1 MKILFSILLFCLLVG
16 CGNEY
21 GIYRG
26 TPVWVKLSR
35 GKQELG
41 ILDKITSDEII
52 LYNQGAIPT
61 NIPKSIVSSIRQS
74 EDVLIVNGE
83 EFELLNKKFGKDLKN
98 TERSGVVLKYTLKN
112 GSVETGIMY
121 KQIGF
126 TTILENKNGEKV
138 SVHMDTVESIEN
150 LDSEPQTVKINDSW
164 SKDFI

>member
-21 GIYRG
+21 GIDRG
-26 TPVWVKLSR
+26 TPVWVKLSS

-112 GSVETGIMY
+112 GSVETGIMN

-150 LDSEPQTVKINDSW
+150 LDSEPQNSQNK
-164 SKDFI
+164 

>member
-1 MKILFSILLFCLLVG
+1 MRILFSVLLFIVLVG
-16 CGNEY
+16 CEKKTS
-21 GIYRG
+21 IERG
-26 TPVWVKLSR
+26 TPIWVELSN
-35 GKQELG
+35 GNQKLG
-41 ILDKITSDEII
+41 ILDEITSDYII

-61 NIPKSIVSSIRQS
+61 NIPISTVSSIWQS
-74 EDVLIVNGE
+74 EDILIVNGE

-98 TERSGVVLKYTLKN
+98 TERSDVVLKYILKD

-150 LDSEPQTVKINDSW
+150 LDSEIQNSQNK
-164 SKDFI
+164 

>member
-1 MKILFSILLFCLLVG
+1 MRILFGVLIFCLLVG

-21 GIYRG
+21 GIDRE
-26 TPVWVKLSR
+26 TPVWVKLSS

-52 LYNQGAIPT
+52 LYNQGAIPI

-83 EFELLNKKFGKDLKN
+83 DFELLNKKFGKDLKN
-98 TERSGVVLKYTLKN
+98 TERSDVVLKYTLKN

-150 LDSEPQTVKINDSW
+150 LDSETQNSQNK
-164 SKDFI
+164 

>member
-1 MKILFSILLFCLLVG
+1 MRILFGVLIFCLLVG

-21 GIYRG
+21 GIDRG
-26 TPVWVKLSR
+26 TPVWIKLSS
-35 GKQELG
+35 GNQELG

-52 LYNQGAIPT
+52 LYNQGAIPI

-74 EDVLIVNGE
+74 EDALIVNE
-83 EFELLNKKFGKDLKN
+83 EGFELINKKFGKALKN
-98 TERSGVVLKYTLKN
+98 TERSDVVLKYILKD
-112 GSVETGIMY
+112 GSFETGIMY

-150 LDSEPQTVKINDSW
+150 LDSETQNSQNK
-164 SKDFI
+164 